1 MLKSITSSNITDY
14 LLHGR
19 YITDYKDGCTK
30 KDSSKWPGY
39 MNRYENYTRFP
50 NGTDWGGRGS
60 LNASYFFI
68 PINDISP
75 AWRPK
80 GYFMQE
86 SNVNW
91 EGPYNNAGKNWS
103 ALVPE
108 ITYMMTRTLT
118 DDPRWGG
125 FEIQIK
131 REGQVIDSAKIPN
144 PYKSAYI
151 LSSWVI
157 NDTTLDEIRGERNNI
172 LIKITR

>member
-1 MLKSITSSNITDY
+1 
-14 LLHGR
+14 
-19 YITDYKDGCTK
+19 
-30 KDSSKWPGY
+30 
-39 MNRYENYTRFP
+39 
-50 NGTDWGGRGS
+50 
-60 LNASYFFI
+60 
-68 PINDISP
+68 
-75 AWRPK
+75 
-80 GYFMQE
+80 MQE